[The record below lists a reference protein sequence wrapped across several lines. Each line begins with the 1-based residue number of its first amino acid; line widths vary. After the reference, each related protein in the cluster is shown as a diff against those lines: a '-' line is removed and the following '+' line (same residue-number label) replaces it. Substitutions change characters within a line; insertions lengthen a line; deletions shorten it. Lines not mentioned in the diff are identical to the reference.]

1 MYRNSRSVYTDLL
14 KLSCLV
20 FLLLAFIACHP
31 SRVPSSIPRGGSA
44 FVPPSD
50 SRIVNV
56 LNFGA
61 KPNDNI
67 DDTAAI
73 QRAIVKAI
81 NTQSRAGSPPFIFIP
96 KGTYLISDTLASR
109 IGQGGYSD
117 GWLSG
122 MILMGESR
130 EETILKLQD
139 NLPAFSNPSNPKPV
153 IMTGSE
159 VDGNS
164 NPSGGGNRAFRHS
177 IYHLTV
183 DVGTGNKG
191 AVGIDYLASNRGAIE
206 DVSIV
211 SSKTEGIA
219 GISMQRNWPGPALIK
234 NVSIY
239 GFDYGISVGHF
250 EYHMTFEDILLK
262 QQRIVGIENQQ
273 NTLSIAG
280 LTSVND
286 VPALSVKSE
295 HGFVILT
302 DSSLSGGDEAKKNG
316 VAIENAGELVLKN
329 IKVRDYAT
337 AVHDTSH
344 GEKNI
349 KTSFIQEYTSQQP
362 INLFPSKKT
371 SLHLPV
377 KPTPL
382 YESTKLSEWANAESF
397 GASGTNMADDD
408 AKGIQAAIDSGK
420 AVVYLPNG
428 NYSVGS
434 TIILRKNLK
443 KLMGMQSSIDPKPG
457 FKGPIFRLEDGKN
470 SYTLLEHLYLTGDIS
485 HASTRTLVIRHCD
498 FTSYSNTA
506 KGTGDLFVEDV
517 IGSLSILYPQN
528 VWARQLNIEHVSP
541 ELRNVAGK
549 VWVLGLKTEGP
560 FTVLD
565 ASKGSKTEILGA
577 AFGPLQNVPVNIPV
591 ARINNAEVS
600 LSYRVTGSNSSG
612 VFDYLLN
619 IKEEQNGVAK
629 QLTLQNLRAMKIR
642 EPETVS
648 LYNSVR

>member
-1 MYRNSRSVYTDLL
+1 MYRNSSSVYTDLL
-14 KLSCLV
+14 KLSCVL
-20 FLLLAFIACHP
+20 FLLLAFIACY
-31 SRVPSSIPRGGSA
+31 PSSVSA
-44 FVPPSD
+44 FVPPRD

-61 KPNDNI
+61 KPNDNT
-67 DDTAAI
+67 DDTAAL

-81 NTQSRAGSPPFIFIP
+81 NTQHRAGSPPLIFIP
-96 KGTYLISDTLASR
+96 KGTYLISDTLVNR

-130 EETILKLQD
+130 KETILKLRD
-139 NLPAFSNPSNPKPV
+139 NLPAFANPSNPKPV

-159 VDGNS
+159 SDGAS
-164 NPSGGGNRAFRHS
+164 NPSGEGNRAFRNS

-183 DVGTGNKG
+183 NVGKGNKG

-211 SSKTEGIA
+211 SSSTQGIA
-219 GISMQRNWPGPALIK
+219 GISMQRPFPGPALIK
-234 NVSIY
+234 NVSIN
-239 GFDYGISVGHF
+239 GFDYGINVGHY

-262 QQRIVGIENQQ
+262 QQRIAGIVNQH
-273 NTLSIAG
+273 NTLSIRG

-286 VPALSVKSE
+286 VPAVSVKGE

-302 DSSLSGGDEAKKNG
+302 DSFLTGGNKAKKNG
-316 VAIENAGELVLKN
+316 VAIESAGKLVLKN
-329 IKVRDYAT
+329 IKVRDYAR

-344 GEKNI
+344 GKKNI
-349 KTSFIQEYTSQQP
+349 KGSLIQEYTSQKP
-362 INLFPSKKT
+362 ISLFPSRKT
-371 SLHLPV
+371 SLNLPV

-397 GASGTNMADDD
+397 GASGTNMSNDD
-408 AKGIQAAIDSGK
+408 AAGIQAAIDSGK

-443 KLMGMQSSIDPKPG
+443 KLIGMQSSIAPKPG
-457 FKGPIFRLEDGKN
+457 FKGPIFRLENGK
-470 SYTLLEHLYLTGDIS
+470 SSSVILEHLYLIGGIS
-485 HASTRTLVIRHCD
+485 HASKRTLVIRHCD
-498 FTSYSNTA
+498 FPSYSNTA

-517 IGSLSILYPQN
+517 VGQLSIVYPQN
-528 VWARQLNIEHVSP
+528 VWARQLNTENVNP
-541 ELRNVAGK
+541 QLRNVAGK
-549 VWVLGLKTEGP
+549 VWVLGMKTEGA

-565 ASKGSKTEILGA
+565 ASKGSQTEILGA
-577 AFGPLQNVPVNIPV
+577 AFGPLKDVPADIPV
-591 ARINNAEVS
+591 ALINNAQVS

-612 VFDYLLN
+612 AFNYLLN
-619 IKEEQNGVAK
+619 IKEKQNKVAK
-629 QLTLQNLRAMKIR
+629 KLTFENLRSRGIR
-642 EPETVS
+642 ETGTVS

>member
-1 MYRNSRSVYTDLL
+1 MYRNSSSAYADLL
-14 KLSCLV
+14 KLSCVL
-20 FLLLAFIACHP
+20 FLLLAFIGCY
-31 SRVPSSIPRGGSA
+31 PSSVSA
-44 FVPPSD
+44 NFVPPSD

-56 LNFGA
+56 LDFGA
-61 KPNDNI
+61 KPNDNT

-81 NTQSRAGSPPFIFIP
+81 NTQNRANSPPFIFIP
-96 KGTYLISDTLASR
+96 KGTYFISDTLVSR

-122 MILMGESR
+122 TILMGESR
-130 EETILKLQD
+130 KETILKLRD

-159 VDGNS
+159 SDGAS
-164 NPSGGGNRAFRHS
+164 NPSGSGNRAFRNS

-211 SSKTEGIA
+211 SLSTEGIT

-234 NVSIY
+234 NVSIN
-239 GFDYGISVGHF
+239 GFDYGISVGNF

-262 QQRIVGIENQQ
+262 QQRVAGIDNMH
-273 NTLSIAG
+273 NTLSIRG
-280 LTSVND
+280 LTSIND
-286 VPALSVKSE
+286 VPAISVKGE

-302 DSSLSGGDEAKKNG
+302 DSFLYGGNKAKKSG
-316 VAIENAGELVLKN
+316 VAIQSAGELVLKN
-329 IKVRDYAT
+329 IRVRDYAM

-349 KTSFIQEYTSQQP
+349 KDSFIQEYTSQKP
-362 INLFPSKKT
+362 ITLFPSKKT
-371 SLHLPV
+371 SLNLPV
-377 KPTPL
+377 KATPI

-397 GASGTNMADDD
+397 GASGTNMSDDD
-408 AKGIQAAIDSGK
+408 AAGIQAAIDSGK

-443 KLMGMQSSIDPKPG
+443 KLIGMQSSIDPKPG
-457 FKGPIFRLEDGKN
+457 FKSPIFKLEDGK
-470 SYTLLEHLYLTGDIS
+470 SSSVSLEHLYLTGSIS
-485 HASTRTLVIRHCD
+485 HASKRTLVIRHCD
-498 FTSYSNTA
+498 FPSYSNTA

-528 VWARQLNIEHVSP
+528 VWARQLNTEHVNP

-549 VWVLGLKTEGP
+549 VWVLGMKTEGP
-560 FTVLD
+560 LTVLD
-565 ASKGSKTEILGA
+565 ASKGSQTEILGA
-577 AFGPLQNVPVNIPV
+577 AFGPLQDVPANIPV
-591 ARINNAEVS
+591 ALINDAEVS
-600 LSYRVTGSNSSG
+600 LSYRTTGANGSD

-619 IKEEQNGVAK
+619 IKETQKGVAK
-629 QLTLQNLRAMKIR
+629 KLTLENLRSMGISKT
-642 EPETVS
+642 ETVS